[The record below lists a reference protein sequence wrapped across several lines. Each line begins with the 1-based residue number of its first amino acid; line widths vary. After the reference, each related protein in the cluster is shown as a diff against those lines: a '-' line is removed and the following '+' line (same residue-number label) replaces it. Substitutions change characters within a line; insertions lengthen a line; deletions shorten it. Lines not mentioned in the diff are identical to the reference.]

1 MKLKQLFLA
10 SLALASLASC
20 SDNEGGVDIPDYKL
34 IETSLSISAIPNVGT
49 ITRASELKDSE
60 TEVGAK
66 GEAFVN
72 TLTAIV
78 FNDDEAGLFSA
89 IKTVKST
96 DGKSLD
102 KIEDIVVKVQA
113 LEAGE
118 VSTSAF
124 KVVLIANVDNIEA
137 PKDWATFESSNF
149 SGILNYTFGGVNGE
163 KQTQYLPMS
172 SAVMKVKGL
181 VAGTEYDNWIDT
193 PTAIKVTPVKNVSNA
208 KVTIVDNKVNQDA
221 PDGEEYKVAEAN
233 RISLIRYM
241 ARVQLESLS
250 ANFTQNYEDAKFELT
265 SVSLANVS
273 NASLFVDGGSG
284 LQCVLGS
291 GENGAYADNAF
302 YRGCPD
308 KIVRADYYLAEGVYN
323 AEIFSKSDY
332 SDVVVDNK
340 NTVEFADATTT
351 TDKAVSMAQFYA
363 FEFGSYDIAKDD
375 NTGLSGNTAYT
386 MLIITGNITGVGPT
400 KEARSFRIPIKHD
413 ANTNGVKRNY
423 IYKVH
428 ATLTGEGTDNPDKN
442 MLNAFVS
449 FSIDVEQWQ
458 VIKQTE
464 TDVN

>member
-1 MKLKQLFLA
+1 MKIKQLFLA

-49 ITRASELKDSE
+49 ITRASSVEE
-60 TEVGAK
+60 GEAEEGAK

-96 DGKSLD
+96 DGESLD

-137 PKDWATFESSNF
+137 PKNWADFQELSF
-149 SGILNYTFGGVNGE
+149 SGIDKYTFNGVND
-163 KQTQYLPMS
+163 KNQNQYLPMS
-172 SAVMKVKGL
+172 SAVMEVTGL

-193 PTAIKVTPVKNVSNA
+193 PTGIKVTPVKNENNTQ
-208 KVTIVDNKVNQDA
+208 VTIVNKKVDPSS
-221 PDGEEYKVAEAN
+221 PDGEIYKVDDVN
-233 RISLIRYM
+233 KISLIRYM

-250 ANFTQNYEDAKFELT
+250 ANFTQNYEDAQFELT

-291 GENGAYADNAF
+291 GANGAYASNAF
-302 YRGCPD
+302 YRGYPEE
-308 KIVRADYYLAEGVYN
+308 IVRADYYLAKGEYN
-323 AEIFSKSDY
+323 AGIFSKSGY
-332 SDVVVDNK
+332 SNVVVDNK
-340 NTVEFADATTT
+340 NKVEFADATTT
-351 TDKAVSMAQFYA
+351 NNKEVSMAQFYA
-363 FEFGSYDIAKDD
+363 FEFGSYGIAKDD
-375 NTGLSGNTAYT
+375 NSGLSGNTAYT

-413 ANTNGVKRNY
+413 SNTNGVKRNY
-423 IYKVH
+423 IYKIH

-442 MLNAFVS
+442 MLNACLS
-449 FSIDVEQWQ
+449 FSIDVQPWQ
-458 VIKQTE
+458 VIKQVE
-464 TDVN
+464 DDVN